1 MIKLN
6 GVLLYICTLSVSKSP
21 LSPHSGVNPFST
33 ILWELQ
39 LLLAQAKPQRHEMGI
54 RFSYLCMISLS
65 VFILFFRPENKKD
78 SFLTMKTEMLSFSAN
93 NMLAGLESKHA
104 NATLLK

>member
-1 MIKLN
+1 
-6 GVLLYICTLSVSKSP
+6 
-21 LSPHSGVNPFST
+21 
-33 ILWELQ
+33 
-39 LLLAQAKPQRHEMGI
+39 
-54 RFSYLCMISLS
+54 MISLS